1 MFPDSVIAYIA
12 AAVIAYLL
20 GSVSGAIVSSRVGH
34 KEDIRNYGSGN
45 AGMTNALRTY
55 GIRHAAI
62 VAMIDIVKTIL
73 AIVIADRLIGWKWGF
88 LIGSLCAI
96 TGHLFPVFY
105 KFKGGKGVLCGLAS
119 LLMVDWRIGVLV
131 VAVFAVCVAF
141 TRRVSVGSIFACLS
155 APLWCHLLKVDPVHT
170 VYVLL
175 AASWLIWCHRSNI
188 RRLLRGEE
196 PKTVFRDAGSA
207 FPEEAIPGKAP
218 AKEDTGWKKDN
229 RYGVPE
235 KPLYRRRHG

>member
-1 MFPDSVIAYIA
+1 MPNVFYFGTPVPTVGSCIL

-20 GSVSGAIVSSRVGH
+20 GSISGAIVSSRVGH

-55 GIRHAAI
+55 GLRHAII
-62 VAMIDIVKTIL
+62 VAMIDILKTIL
-73 AIVIADRLIGWKWGF
+73 AIVIANRLIGWKWGF

-131 VAVFAVCVAF
+131 VVVFAIVVAICKK
-141 TRRVSVGSIFACLS
+141 VSLGSICACAS
-155 APLWCHLLKVDPVHT
+155 APIWCLLLGVMTLHT
-170 VYVLL
+170 VYVAL
-175 AASWLIWCHRSNI
+175 AASWLVWCHRSNI
-188 RRLLRGEE
+188 KRLLAGTE
-196 PKTVFRDAGSA
+196 PKTV
-207 FPEEAIPGKAP
+207 I
-218 AKEDTGWKKDN
+218 AK
-229 RYGVPE
+229 R
-235 KPLYRRRHG
+235 KPR

>member
-1 MFPDSVIAYIA
+1 MFPDSAIAYIA

-20 GSVSGAIVSSRVGH
+20 GSVSGAILSSRVGH

-55 GIRHAAI
+55 GLRHAVI
-62 VAMIDIVKTIL
+62 VALIDILKTVI
-73 AIVIADRLIGWKWGF
+73 AIVIANRLIGWKWGF

-131 VAVFAVCVAF
+131 VVVFAIVVALCKK
-141 TRRVSVGSIFACLS
+141 VSLGSICACAS
-155 APLWCHLLKVDPVHT
+155 APVWCLLLDVMTLHT

-188 RRLLRGEE
+188 KRLLAGTE
-196 PKTVFRDAGSA
+196 PKTV
-207 FPEEAIPGKAP
+207 I
-218 AKEDTGWKKDN
+218 AK
-229 RYGVPE
+229 R
-235 KPLYRRRHG
+235 KPR

>member
-1 MFPDSVIAYIA
+1 MFQGSVIAYIA
-12 AAVIAYLL
+12 AAAAAYLL
-20 GSVSGAIVSSRVGH
+20 GSLSGAILSSRVGH
-34 KEDIRNYGSGN
+34 HEDIRNFGSGN
-45 AGMTNALRTY
+45 AGMTNALRSY

-62 VAMIDIVKTIL
+62 VALIDILKTVL
-73 AIVIADRLIGWKWGF
+73 AILIAKALVGWHWGF
-88 LIGSLCAI
+88 VIGSFFAI
-96 TGHLFPVFY
+96 TGHLFPVYY

-196 PKTVFRDAGSA
+196 PKTV
-207 FPEEAIPGKAP
+207 I
-218 AKEDTGWKKDN
+218 AK
-229 RYGVPE
+229 
-235 KPLYRRRHG
+235 RRRT